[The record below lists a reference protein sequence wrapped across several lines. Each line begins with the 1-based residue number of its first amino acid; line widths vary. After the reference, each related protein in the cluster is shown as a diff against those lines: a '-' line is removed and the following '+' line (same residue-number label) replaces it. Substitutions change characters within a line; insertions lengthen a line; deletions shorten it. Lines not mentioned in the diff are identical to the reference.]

1 MNNPQNLS
9 QDIIYN
15 LDFSNDFSI
24 NESNSITDILINDK
38 FINEKFIN
46 DKFISE
52 ENINELNNTNII
64 LPEWYEDKLY
74 ITITGIFSSVII
86 LISVYIFIQYF

>member
-15 LDFSNDFSI
+15 LDFSNDFNI

-38 FINEKFIN
+38 L
-46 DKFISE
+46 ISE

-64 LPEWYEDKLY
+64 LPEWYEDKWY